1 MSKARH
7 QPVRRAYRQAY
18 LRMRG
23 CINIGL
29 AVTLGEDFNQLEVTV
44 YQWLL
49 NRCRSSDVLQERCSS
64 FTPNSY
70 WRTRVYPL
78 LKK

>member
-1 MSKARH
+1 MPKGRH
-7 QPVRRAYRQAY
+7 QPLRRAYRQAY
-18 LRMRG
+18 LRVRG

-29 AVTLGEDFNQLEVTV
+29 AVTLGEDFNQLEVTL

-49 NRCRSSDVLQERCSS
+49 NRCRSSDVLQERCSGL
-64 FTPNSY
+64 TPNSY

-78 LKK
+78 IQK

>member
-23 CINIGL
+23 CINIGQ
-29 AVTLGEDFNQLEVTV
+29 AVTLGEGFNQLEVTL

-49 NRCRSSDVLQERCSS
+49 KRCRSSDVLQERCSS